1 VNSRM
6 AFCFSGGALVCLML
20 AISLLWPLQDAYV
33 MNLGSRLVP
42 PNSTY
47 LFGTDEFG
55 RDVYSRFLAGSR
67 YTILTGFLT
76 TLLAGAS
83 GYLLGNG
90 ARAKPEWLGRL
101 VTILAYMCFVVPSFM
116 LAPRWP
122 NRLLAT
128 ALCLFAILPLF
139 IIALVVVSV
148 GELTGWMTSL
158 ALGPLWGI
166 GIAYVLY
173 KDRSLKAVAA
183 LMASV
188 FAWAVCLHAALDV
201 LGLGV
206 QPPEPS
212 WGSMLVV
219 RNISWWP
226 QATAAFGF
234 LTVGVFAFSLSDL
247 ASRKS

>member
-1 VNSRM
+1 
-6 AFCFSGGALVCLML
+6 
-20 AISLLWPLQDAYV
+20 
-33 MNLGSRLVP
+33 
-42 PNSTY
+42 
-47 LFGTDEFG
+47 
-55 RDVYSRFLAGSR
+55 
-67 YTILTGFLT
+67 
-76 TLLAGAS
+76 
-83 GYLLGNG
+83 
-90 ARAKPEWLGRL
+90 
-101 VTILAYMCFVVPSFM
+101 
-116 LAPRWP
+116 
-122 NRLLAT
+122 
-128 ALCLFAILPLF
+128 
-139 IIALVVVSV
+139 
-148 GELTGWMTSL
+148 
-158 ALGPLWGI
+158 
-166 GIAYVLY
+166 
-173 KDRSLKAVAA
+173 VAA